1 MAADQED
8 EDVLG
13 DSMDEES
20 DDNTEDEDLF
30 GEDEE
35 DDESD
40 SEQVVLES
48 DDEHDEDTE
57 SETGTKSKW
66 YKSKLVLASA
76 SALIVLGITIPL
88 AYFFFFS
95 GGPEQVPE
103 QVARYDI
110 KGSQEVEIQ
119 TVNIDVEQQVNIRQS
134 GNITLDGFVI
144 LASDASKDMAY
155 ITADVSIDY
164 SDQRAYHE
172 IQNNLSFYR
181 GLIYDSINKSLAS
194 GKRDEITEADII
206 WIVETNL
213 KKILPGNYI
222 SRVSFKSF
230 KAS

>member
-1 MAADQED
+1 MPPNSAEKTTAPENGWK
-8 EDVLG
+8 ELPGVCWEFKCDV
-13 DSMDEES
+13 
-20 DDNTEDEDLF
+20 
-30 GEDEE
+30 
-35 DDESD
+35 
-40 SEQVVLES
+40 
-48 DDEHDEDTE
+48 
-57 SETGTKSKW
+57 K
-66 YKSKLVLASA
+66 
-76 SALIVLGITIPL
+76 
-88 AYFFFFS
+88 
-95 GGPEQVPE
+95 
-103 QVARYDI
+103 
-110 KGSQEVEIQ
+110 
-119 TVNIDVEQQVNIRQS
+119 QQVNIRQS

-144 LASDASKDMAY
+144 LASDTSKDMAY